1 MASLGHFSPLVEPAG
16 WGHFFVDITGTRRL
30 WGTLLDTADQMRRLM
45 TRDFQLN
52 AAVGLASN
60 KLVSQV
66 AARVIRIQE
75 LCDVFPGVEASF
87 LAPLRVS
94 LLPGVGKITTTTLLA
109 ELNLRTVGELAA
121 VPPMFLGEIFGAAG
135 QRLQR
140 MALGE
145 DSSPVVTPRAVP
157 TIREEIQLPED
168 ENHRSRLLGHLYG
181 LVEGLGRRLR
191 FQNRCPGEL
200 TLTVIYTDSVQAR
213 AREQLNTVG
222 CEFHLDS
229 ILYKAASRL
238 FDRTVQRRLR
248 IRRLALSAA
257 YLQPPIG
264 QLALFPWDD
273 SHRSKETELL
283 NALDHIRNRYGN
295 HAVYYG
301 RVPSSRLE
309 VRK

>member
-16 WGHFFVDITGTRRL
+16 WGHFFIDITGTRRL

-52 AAVGLASN
+52 TAVGLASN

-94 LLPGVGKITTTTLLA
+94 LLPGVGKITTTRLLA

-135 QRLQR
+135 KRLRR

-145 DSSPVVTPRAVP
+145 DSSPVMTPKVVP
-157 TIREEIQLPED
+157 TIQEEIQLPED
-168 ENHRSRLLGHLYG
+168 DNHRSRLLGHLYG
-181 LVEGLGRRLR
+181 LAEALGRRLR
-191 FQNRCPGEL
+191 SQNRCPGEL
-200 TLTVIYTDSVQAR
+200 TLTVTYADSVQTW
-213 AREQLNTVG
+213 AREQLDTIG
-222 CEFHLDS
+222 CEFRLDS
-229 ILYKAASRL
+229 VLYKAASRL

-283 NALDHIRNRYGN
+283 KALDHIRNRYGN

-309 VRK
+309 VR